1 MKIKMAQVTFIL
13 IVLAASIIV
22 HVPKQSS
29 EAIKHEQAMV
39 VPRPFQSDFSFNFSY
54 NTVINAS
61 EYPGENDTERLQAA
75 LDDVPPEGA
84 IVLVSPRV
92 WTACGLIAKSRTVLK
107 GFDGTIIR
115 RPVNVSSPIITFEN
129 VSDFA
134 VFNITFDG
142 QNVAEGYGVYIVNS
156 QRFHIS
162 HNTFLNFEKSAVKV
176 CIDIGQQS
184 RYFVIDD
191 NSCFNCN
198 SVPIFLFGIP
208 GERSIKEF
216 LIARNV
222 IVNGTDNGKIGVAF
236 STNGTIANN
245 TVTLCEYGIATRCV
259 SNLTIENNVL
269 KNLVGHGIY
278 LGTQVADWGTDNIII
293 RNNTVVNASIGIGR
307 KYASFPIENVTVIHN
322 LFVNNSQYDIVADF
336 PATFINNT
344 ITSAEKIRITDSGA
358 LFLGTRSIN
367 NEIIMPGDLTEDA
380 EINMKDIGIVAKAF
394 GSYPDSPNWNP
405 EADIIDD
412 DKIDMKDVSYVSRL
426 FGYSEN

>member
-1 MKIKMAQVTFIL
+1 MKIKTAQVTLLLMVLIVFIL
-13 IVLAASIIV
+13 V
-22 HVPKQSS
+22 HVPNQSF
-29 EAIKHEQAMV
+29 EAAKHE
-39 VPRPFQSDFSFNFSY
+39 PRILLPRQFQLNFSFNFSY
-54 NTVINAS
+54 NTIINAS

-84 IVLVSPRV
+84 IVLVSPRI
-92 WTACGLIAKSRTVLK
+92 WTACGLVAKSRTVLK
-107 GFDGTIIR
+107 GFDGTVIR
-115 RPVNVSSPIITFEN
+115 RPANVSLPIITFEN
-129 VSDFA
+129 ASDFA

-142 QNVAEGYGVYIVNS
+142 RKVAEGYGIYILNS

-162 HNTFLNFEKSAVKV
+162 NNIFLNFEKSAIKV

-216 LIARNV
+216 LIARNI

-259 SNLTIENNVL
+259 SHLTIENNVL
-269 KNLVGHGIY
+269 ENLIGHGIY
-278 LGTQVADWGTDNIII
+278 LGTQVADWGTDNIVIK
-293 RNNTVVNASIGIGR
+293 NNTVVNASVGIGR
-307 KYASFPIENVTVIHN
+307 KYASFPIENVTVVHN
-322 LFVNNSQYDIVADF
+322 FFVNNSQYDIIADF

-344 ITSAEKIRITDSGA
+344 ITSAEKLRITDSGA
-358 LFLGTRSIN
+358 QFIGTRSIN
-367 NEIIMPGDLTEDA
+367 NEIIMPGDLTGDA
-380 EINMKDIGIVAKAF
+380 EINMRDIGLVAVAF
-394 GSYPDSPNWNP
+394 GTFPDSPNWNP
-405 EADIIDD
+405 KADIIDD
-412 DKIDMKDVSYVSRL
+412 DQINMKDISYVSRL
-426 FGYSEN
+426 FGHSES